1 MRDDVEDASNEHNTI
16 VVEDDLLKQGLTQ
29 VPNALLRWP
38 GVTHGAKLTYALL
51 LSYAWQLGSCF
62 PGQEQLAQDLS
73 VERKA
78 VIRYLKE
85 LKDKQ
90 IIRVERRGM
99 GKTNVYYL
107 PKLSDV
113 PKMGHQEVPQ
123 KGQQKVHSMGHKEY
137 TVKKTQKEE
146 YLSNIRKVNTIKNK
160 WRCTKENAI
169 AAAFCT

>member
-1 MRDDVEDASNEHNTI
+1 MNHDVEDVSSEHNTI
-16 VVEDDLLKQGLTQ
+16 VVEDDLLKQGFTQ
-29 VPNALLRWP
+29 VPNALLRLA

-99 GKTNVYYL
+99 GKTNVCYL

-113 PKMGHQEVPQ
+113 PFLGHQEAPQ
-123 KGQQKVHSMGHKEY
+123 KGQQKVPSMGHKEY
-137 TVKKTQKEE
+137 TMKNTQKK
-146 YLSNIRKVNTIKNK
+146 NIFRIFEKQK
-160 WRCTKENAI
+160 R
-169 AAAFCT
+169 